1 MQGSFK
7 EKILKI
13 FENVPKMDKMG
24 FLSSFF
30 KTTEEDYTDAEF
42 IDLDIVRGS
51 EEVAPVIRNLGD
63 GAVTIADD
71 VFTGKSVKPPVYVL
85 DRPVNIFDLMK
96 RQPGENEY
104 AAIGTWYAR
113 LFNILKR
120 AFVIMFG
127 MLKRSVELQAS
138 QVLQTGTITLTDDQG
153 KPAYTLD
160 FKPKNTHIKTVTT
173 MWDATGADPISDLK
187 AVCEAIRDDGL
198 VDAKT
203 AIFGGKA
210 WEAFIANAAVKER
223 VNTNVGL
230 NLGAL
235 APQLLN
241 KGGKYQGFIELG
253 AYRID
258 LWTYNGRYQEF
269 GSKTPKKFVDDNKVI
284 VLADTE
290 DLDFRCVYGGVPS
303 LGMDAPF
310 TEIVPET
317 VTYEGGIRFHNRA
330 YKDQKKN
337 TYTAETTV
345 RPICIPA
352 SIDRFG
358 CLTVL
363 SA

>member
-71 VFTGKSVKPPVYVL
+71 VFTGKSVKPPVYSL

-104 AAIGTWYAR
+104 SAIGTWYAR

-120 AFVIMFG
+120 AFVLMFG

-138 QVLQTGTITLTDDQG
+138 QVLQTGTITLTDDKG
-153 KPAYTLD
+153 VAAYTLD
-160 FKPKNTHIKTVTT
+160 FMAKDTHIKEVTT
-173 MWDATGADPISDLK
+173 KWDQTGADPIEDLK
-187 AVCEAIRDDGL
+187 AVMDAIRTDGF
-198 VDAKT
+198 VEATT
-203 AIFGGKA
+203 AIMGA
-210 WEAFIANAAVKER
+210 AAFDKFISNDKVAKQFEKDK
-223 VNTNVGL
+223 L
-230 NLGAL
+230 NLGSL
-235 APQLLN
+235 SPRLVN
-241 KGGKYQGFIELG
+241 KGAKYQGYLEMG
-253 AYRID
+253 AYRLDIF
-258 LWTYNGRYQEF
+258 TYNGRYQEF
-269 GSKTPKKFVDDNKVI
+269 GTKEPKKFVDDNKVI
-284 VLADTE
+284 ILADVE

-330 YKDQKKN
+330 YKDQKAN

-345 RPICIPA
+345 RPICIPV

-363 SA
+363 

>member
-1 MQGSFK
+1 MQSAFK
-7 EKILKI
+7 EKILKL
-13 FENVPKMDKMG
+13 FQNVPKMDKMG

-63 GAVTIADD
+63 GAIAIADD
-71 VFTGKSVKPPVYVL
+71 VFTGKSVKPPVYSL
-85 DRPVNIFDLMK
+85 ERPVNIFDLMK

-104 AAIGTWYAR
+104 AAVGDWYGR
-113 LFNILKR
+113 LVNILKR
-120 AFVIMFG
+120 AFVLMFG

-153 KPAYTLD
+153 VATYTLD
-160 FKPKNTHIKTVTT
+160 FKPKATHIKTVTT
-173 MWDATGADPISDLK
+173 LWSANGADPIADLETL
-187 AVCEAIRDDGL
+187 ADAIREDGF

-203 AIFGGKA
+203 AIFGIKA
-210 WEAFIANAAVKER
+210 WEAFIKNDEVKSR
-223 VNTNVGL
+223 VNTNIGL

-235 APQLLN
+235 APQLMN

-269 GSKTPKKFVDDNKVI
+269 GTKTPAKFIDDNKVI
-284 VLADTE
+284 MLADYE

-310 TEIVPET
+310 SDIVPDS

-330 YKDQKKN
+330 YKDQKAN

-345 RPICIPA
+345 RPICIPV

-363 SA
+363 S